1 MEDVNGY
8 QTTVPQFCRN
18 PNYFFL
24 PHYDKVTEADYLRRG
39 RRFMDH
45 PMKHFDIAVLG
56 GGPGGYPAAIRAAH
70 HGKKVVLIEAKEV
83 GGTCLN
89 RGCIPSKTLI
99 ASAEVLQRVRE
110 AEEFGVIVGKVEFNY
125 TKMVERK
132 NHIVSKLRKSL
143 ESLIAANKITL
154 LKGFGK
160 FVAPHTLRVVGQE
173 TCLVHA
179 DNVIIA
185 TGSEPKSMPAFPFDY
200 KKIHDSTSLLD
211 ITELPEKIAII
222 GGGVIGCEFASL
234 FSMLGV
240 EVTLLELMP
249 HLIPM
254 ESTGV
259 SAALTRSFKQKGIK
273 IETSVAVQ
281 EIKHVDHGLLIH
293 MAGNKTLAVD
303 MALVAVGR
311 TLNTSGIGLEQAGLK
326 AEETGI
332 ITVNNRMETAV
343 PGIYAIGDIA
353 SKWWLAHVASHQ
365 GLVAADN
372 ASGKEAYMNYNAIPS
387 VIFTQP
393 EIGTVG
399 LSLEQAIKQGY
410 QATVGAFPFQALGK
424 SQAAFQT
431 EGFAQVVTDRTTGQL
446 LGAQV
451 VGHEASS
458 LVAEM
463 AVAIGNE
470 LTLESI
476 TETIHAHPTIAEAWL
491 EAALIASELPLHFP
505 PKKEKILKESLK
517 EAME

>member
-1 MEDVNGY
+1 ME
-8 QTTVPQFCRN
+8 Q
-18 PNYFFL
+18 
-24 PHYDKVTEADYLRRG
+24 KA
-39 RRFMDH
+39 
-45 PMKHFDIAVLG
+45 KHFDVAVIG
-56 GGPGGYPAAIRAAH
+56 GGPGGYPAAIRAAQ
-70 HGKKVVLIEAKEV
+70 HGKSVALIEAKDL

-99 ASAEVLQRVRE
+99 ASAEVLQRVKE
-110 AEEFGVIVGKVEFNY
+110 AEDFGIVVGNVAFDY
-125 TKMVERK
+125 SKMVARK
-132 NHIVSKLRKSL
+132 NQIVAKLRKSL
-143 ESLIAANKITL
+143 ESLIASNKITL
-154 LKGFGK
+154 IRGFAKFTAPKTLK
-160 FVAPHTLRVVGQE
+160 VQGQDNI
-173 TCLVHA
+173 LVHA
-179 DNVIIA
+179 DSVIIA
-185 TGSEPKSMPAFPFDY
+185 TGSEPRNMPAFPFDY
-200 KKIHDSTSLLD
+200 KKIHDSTSLLE
-211 ITELPEKIAII
+211 IEELPSSIAII

-240 EVTLLELMP
+240 DVTILELMP
-249 HLIPM
+249 NLIPM

-259 SAALTRSFKQKGIK
+259 SAALTKAFKQKGIK

-281 EIKHVDHGLLIH
+281 KIE
-293 MAGNKTLAVD
+293 NKKNGVLVHLSGERTLAAD
-303 MALVAVGR
+303 IALVAVGR
-311 TLNTSGIGLEQAGLK
+311 SLNTSGIGLDQAGIKTLDN
-326 AEETGI
+326 GMI
-332 ITVNNRMETAV
+332 PVNERMETAV

-372 ASGKEAYMNYNAIPS
+372 ASGKEAKMNYNAVPS
-387 VIFTQP
+387 VIFTNP

-399 LSLEQAIKQGY
+399 LSLEQALQKGY

-424 SQAAFQT
+424 SQAADQT
-431 EGFAQVVTDRTTGQL
+431 EGFAQVVTDKRTGQL

-491 EAALIASELPLHFP
+491 EAALIASDTPLHFP
-505 PKKEKILKESLK
+505 PKKGVK
-517 EAME
+517 